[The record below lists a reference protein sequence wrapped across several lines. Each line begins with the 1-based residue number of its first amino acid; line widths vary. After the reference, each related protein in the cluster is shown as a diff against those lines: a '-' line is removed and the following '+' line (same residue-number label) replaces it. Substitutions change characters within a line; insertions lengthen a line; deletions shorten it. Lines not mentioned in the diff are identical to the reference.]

1 MSDDFHK
8 VEDLESMLN
17 SRNSDKLLREF
28 SKEETPQVSI
38 APIVFP
44 ENISSNPQV
53 PQTPI
58 AQFQQ
63 FPQTYKIPDELN
75 LKELPAPTQSF
86 EPKEPI
92 VEKPKMTIA
101 KKFFLGALA
110 IFVFAGLFFAF
121 TFLSNRNIASEDNII
136 VEITGQGQ
144 GNIGDDIPLSL
155 KITNKNSVDL
165 LSALIVIDYQIDPIS
180 GEKYRVDFDFGDINS
195 GQSQTKDIP
204 VKLLGEKGDTK
215 NLNILLEYRL
225 KGEGAI
231 FTKSISHT
239 VLIGDSPVALS
250 FDSPVSLNSGEQ
262 LEFSVKIKSV
272 SQEDLKDL
280 VLIGTYP
287 DGFTFKSSSPKADFE
302 NNVFD
307 IGDLKQ
313 GDEKSIKI
321 IGIPNGISGNVAL
334 FSFSLGTRNIA
345 DNKSVKILYNR
356 DSFSVSFSQLF
367 ISTYFDFDG
376 NQSDSFVAN
385 KGDRVSAGIHFQNN
399 LDTRINNA
407 EISVSISDGIIDAS
421 SIDSSSGGVYD
432 AVNKKIV
439 WTKATVP
446 DLEILEPGQTG
457 RLVFAFKIKNST
469 SSTRSASLTS
479 FVKGVVPSYVPQLQ
493 SSPNNHKATVSLKG
507 DIQFLAQLVRASGPF
522 INTGNI
528 PPSVGAETTYSV
540 KWSIFQSGTDF
551 SSAVLTTVLP
561 SYVSWKNEASN
572 TNIKFDP
579 ITRKVTWTIGSV
591 KGNEAKEAYF
601 KIGFI
606 PLASQVGNQAVL
618 INDSKIDA
626 FDIANSSAVNGIK
639 SSLRTSSVSDLN
651 FPANGGIVVN

>member
-28 SKEETPQVSI
+28 SKEESPQISI

-44 ENISSNPQV
+44 ENISSNS
-53 PQTPI
+53 QTPI
-58 AQFQQ
+58 SQFQQ

-75 LKELPAPTQSF
+75 LKELPSPTQPIESV
-86 EPKEPI
+86 EPKDPI

-101 KKFFLGALA
+101 KKFFLGALG
-110 IFVFAGLFFAF
+110 IFILAGLFFAF
-121 TFLSNRNIASEDNII
+121 TFLSSRNIASEDNII

-180 GEKYRVDFDFGDINS
+180 GEKYRVDFDFGNINS

-231 FTKSISHT
+231 FTKNISHT

-262 LEFSVKIKSV
+262 LEFTVKIKSV
-272 SQEDLKDL
+272 SPEDLKDL

-287 DGFTFKSSSPKADFE
+287 GGFTFKSSSPKADFE
-302 NNVFD
+302 DHVFD

-321 IGIPNGISGNVAL
+321 IGTPNGISGNVAL
-334 FSFSLGTRNIA
+334 FSFSLGTRDVTNNNA
-345 DNKSVKILYNR
+345 VKILYNR

-367 ISTYFDFDG
+367 ISTYFDFEG
-376 NQSDSFVAN
+376 TQTDSFVAD
-385 KGDRVSAGIHFQNN
+385 KGDRVSAAIHYQNN
-399 LDTRINNA
+399 LDTRVNNV
-407 EISVSISDGIIDAS
+407 EISVGVSNGIIDTD
-421 SIDSSSGGVYD
+421 SIQSSSGGIYD
-432 AVNKKIV
+432 PVNKKIV
-439 WTKATVP
+439 WTKEVVP
-446 DLEILEPGQTG
+446 DLDSLDPGQTG
-457 RLVFAFKIKNST
+457 RLTFSFKIKNAVST
-469 SSTRSASLTS
+469 QRSSTLIS
-479 FVKGVVPSYVPQLQ
+479 FIKGIVPSYAQQ
-493 SSPNNHKATVSLKG
+493 NQTSPNNHKATISLQG
-507 DIQFLAQLVRASGPF
+507 DLQFLAQLVRSSGPF
-522 INTGNI
+522 VNTGNV
-528 PPSVGAETTYSV
+528 PPKVGSKTTYSV

-551 SSAVLTTVLP
+551 SSTVLTTILP
-561 SYVSWKNEASN
+561 SYVSWENEVSN

-591 KGNEAKEAYF
+591 KGNEAKEGYF
-601 KIGFI
+601 KIGMI
-606 PLASQVGNQAVL
+606 PIASQAGNQAVL

-626 FDIANSSAVNGIK
+626 FDISNSSAVNGIK
-639 SSLRTSSVSDLN
+639 PSLRTGSVSDLN
-651 FPANGGIVVN
+651 FPSNGGIVVN